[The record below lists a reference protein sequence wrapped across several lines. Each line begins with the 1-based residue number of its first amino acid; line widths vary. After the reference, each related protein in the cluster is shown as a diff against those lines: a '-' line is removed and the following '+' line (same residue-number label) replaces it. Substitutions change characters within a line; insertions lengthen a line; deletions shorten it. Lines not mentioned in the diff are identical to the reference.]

1 MSIAD
6 DVLQYIGALTVGQGR
21 LQGQPFTVLPW
32 EKRFIRAVV
41 KPGVLQAGLSMG
53 RGNGKTSFVAA
64 LAASALEGP
73 LAFRGSE
80 VGLVASSKE
89 QARISYRHVVRYLG
103 AKVHDKK
110 RWRCCESQN
119 DVLIE
124 NRKQDIVLQV
134 KAAEPRA
141 LHGMAPKLLLLD
153 EPAQW
158 MPTKVDAMF
167 AALRTSL
174 GKQPDSL
181 LLALGT
187 RAAEPGHPFSRLLE
201 SCDFRSTYCAG
212 AKANPHHYKTWLS
225 ANPSL
230 PIMPDLEEAIRAES
244 LDAQKDPNLLP
255 SFRALR
261 LNQGV
266 SDVRQSN
273 ILSPDVWQ
281 GIERDVPRKGRPVY
295 GVDLGGEAASS
306 AIAAYWPESGRL
318 ECVAAFAGKP
328 TLAERARRDGVGDL
342 YSLAA
347 ARGEL
352 LTLGEHVV
360 DWAALLNIA
369 LDRFGRPSALA
380 ADRYRQG
387 DLLEALK
394 GSHIPVTSLEL
405 RGGGYQDG
413 AEDLRL
419 FRRAALDGRCYPV
432 QNLYLTSCFAGARA
446 SQNSEGIQKLAK
458 GGEAG
463 RRVKVRDD
471 GAAASL
477 LAVGLGE
484 RRRGLLGRR
493 VYHGAV

>member
-1 MSIAD
+1 MA
-6 DVLQYIGALTVGQGR
+6 
-21 LQGQPFTVLPW
+21 
-32 EKRFIRAVV
+32 
-41 KPGVLQAGLSMG
+41 
-53 RGNGKTSFVAA
+53 RGNGKTSFVAGLACAA
-64 LAASALEGP
+64 LDGP
-73 LAFRGSE
+73 LSFPGSE
-80 VGLVASSKE
+80 VGLVASSKP
-89 QARISYRHVVRYLG
+89 QARICFKHIQRFLG
-103 AKVHDKK
+103 EKLLDKK
-110 RWRCCESQN
+110 RWRLWESQN
-119 DVLIE
+119 ETGIE
-124 NRKQDIVLQV
+124 NREDDILLQL
-134 KAAEPRA
+134 KPAEPRA
-141 LHGMAPKLLLLD
+141 LHGQAPRLLLLD
-153 EPAQW
+153 EPAVW
-158 MPTKVDAMF
+158 MPTKIAEMF
-167 AALRTSL
+167 SALRTSL
-174 GKQPDSL
+174 GKQPDNL

-187 RAAEPGHPFSRLLE
+187 RAADAQHPFELLLAN
-201 SCDFRSTYCAG
+201 CDHKAVYETSK
-212 AKANPHHYKTWLS
+212 KANPFHYKSWLQS
-225 ANPSL
+225 NPSL
-230 PIMPDLEEAIRAES
+230 KIMPDLEAAIRKDS
-244 LDAQKDPNLLP
+244 LAAQRDENQLP
-255 SFRALR
+255 MFKALR

-328 TLAERARRDGVGDL
+328 SLAERARRDGVGDL
-342 YSLAA
+342 YELAA

-360 DWAALLNIA
+360 DWRALLNIA

-394 GSHIPVTSLEL
+394 GSHIPVTALEL

-419 FRRAALDGRCYPV
+419 FRRAALDGRCYPTK
-432 QNLYLTSCFAGARA
+432 NLYLTSCFAGARA
-446 SQNSEGIQKLAK
+446 TQNSEGIQKLAK